1 MSKYAIED
9 STLTGIADA
18 IRSKAGTTDSL
29 KPSDM
34 PAAIAAIQAGGG
46 SSSGSLLGNA
56 LYYNAA
62 GGTNYSASNYHPV
75 DVSNAST
82 LNFKYTFN
90 TGTGTICPVTL
101 SVNLGYTI
109 FLKSDGFYG
118 ASKVDDNA
126 QTQAILSSNG
136 FGKTDIE
143 VSIDVSEYTTI
154 VFYTYFSKGGTNA
167 NGAKSSLCIH
177 DIELV

>member
-1 MSKYAIED
+1 MSKYTIES

-18 IRSKAGTTDSL
+18 IRSKAGTTEAL

-34 PAAIAAIQAGGG
+34 PEAIAAIQAGGG
-46 SSSGSLLGNA
+46 SGSGSGCLGNA

-62 GGTNYSASNYHPV
+62 GGSYYGSSNYQPI

-90 TGTGTICPVTL
+90 VGTGSICPVTL
-101 SVNLGYTI
+101 TAYLGYATD
-109 FLKSDGFYG
+109 LKSNGFYG
-118 ASKVDDNA
+118 TLKVDDNA
-126 QTQAILSSNG
+126 QTQAILSNNG
-136 FGKTDIE
+136 YGKTDIE
-143 VSIDVSEYTTI
+143 VSIDVSAYTTV
-154 VFYTYFSKGGTNA
+154 VFYTYFKSGGTNS
-167 NGAKSSLCIH
+167 KSSLCIH